1 MILFSEV
8 IVFFFLLSYLSKNLI
23 PLQKQHPRSVGNRPF
38 KRKSMPYSIIL
49 DSMRSLRYKTT
60 WPFWVAYFSFPSHR
74 PWKRIPLFFSLKRK
88 LVVLPRANFLWAYS
102 PIHLSSIRKSTHNES
117 EVMRTQKQQQHFF
130 RFRLAYIAF
139 SSRYTWNQSLPIRW
153 KANRSCLRASLQCC
167 SLLHLIQDPM
177 LRLAASADALC
188 LGTYFSYVVSTDGTW
203 SPCAS
208 DRDRARNSPANEV
221 KTEWTVGRAGWSGS
235 ILCLISLWC
244 ALSFFLP
251 FRL

>member
-1 MILFSEV
+1 
-8 IVFFFLLSYLSKNLI
+8 
-23 PLQKQHPRSVGNRPF
+23 
-38 KRKSMPYSIIL
+38 
-49 DSMRSLRYKTT
+49 
-60 WPFWVAYFSFPSHR
+60 
-74 PWKRIPLFFSLKRK
+74 
-88 LVVLPRANFLWAYS
+88 
-102 PIHLSSIRKSTHNES
+102 
-117 EVMRTQKQQQHFF
+117 MRTQKQQQHLF

-188 LGTYFSYVVSTDGTW
+188 LGTYLSYVVSTDGTG

-221 KTEWTVGRAGWSGS
+221 KTEWTVGRATIPVEADPSYASSVSGAR
-235 ILCLISLWC
+235 W
-244 ALSFFLP
+244 AFFFLSVFKP
-251 FRL
+251 TSPYCEMSFIISCKRTRMNTIWSYVWKYINVGTLSAW